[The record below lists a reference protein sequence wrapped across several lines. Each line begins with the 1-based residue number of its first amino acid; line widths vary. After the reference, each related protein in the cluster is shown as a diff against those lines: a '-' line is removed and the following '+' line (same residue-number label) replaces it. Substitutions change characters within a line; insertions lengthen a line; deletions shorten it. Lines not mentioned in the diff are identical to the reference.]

1 MILNSDILGA
11 LSSLPRRGPSTPEP
25 ATYPSVWALWRHPY
39 RLQQGETLQHMWSP
53 RGPHASS
60 RMTQT
65 LVGRVFVPIGALQIA
80 AVSLRGWQRVVQ
92 LVVRHSYDPRKRN
105 LRHVFLISLN
115 RRLWTPSGSSSLPRK
130 YHPLSS
136 ILHATTSTWHSPAA
150 AHRHCPHQQGI
161 YTATSCSSSSDSPT
175 MPLSVPTLTQVTQP
189 WPLRHTHKSLSNLD
203 AGVVVL
209 ATGFVS
215 YHCVPESLPTCS
227 LPR

>member
-1 MILNSDILGA
+1 MV
-11 LSSLPRRGPSTPEP
+11 PTR
-25 ATYPSVWALWRHPY
+25 
-39 RLQQGETLQHMWSP
+39 SP
-53 RGPHASS
+53 RVHAYDSDFGWPCLRS
-60 RMTQT
+60 HR
-65 LVGRVFVPIGALQIA
+65 GIA
-80 AVSLRGWQRVVQ
+80 DSCRLASWTRGWQRVLQ

-150 AHRHCPHQQGI
+150 AHRHCPHQPGI
-161 YTATSCSSSSDSPT
+161 YTATSCRSSSDSPT
-175 MPLSVPTLTQVTQP
+175 MSLSVPTLTQVTQP